1 MNFNSIILEEL
12 SEWDNI
18 YKVLR
23 RATEEEINDYLKRG
37 YTRPEDLKGMWL
49 MHIVEG
55 HEDRNS
61 IVIYIP
67 NDGDKPYII
76 LDPETYFWD
85 GQVTENSPVANAI
98 KNWELKQSL
107 NPSTAKQFEE
117 LIDEL

>member
-23 RATEEEINDYLKRG
+23 RATEEEINDYLNRC
-37 YTRPEDLKGMWL
+37 YASPEDLKGMWL

-61 IVIYIP
+61 IVTYIP
-67 NDGDKPYII
+67 EKGDKPYTI
-76 LDPETYFWD
+76 LDPETYTWE
-85 GQVTENSPVANAI
+85 GQVDENSPVAKAI

-107 NPSTAKQFEE
+107 NPSTAKSFEE
-117 LIDEL
+117 LINEL

>member
-1 MNFNSIILEEL
+1 MNFESLVLEEI

-23 RATEEEINDYLKRG
+23 RATEEEINNYLKRG

-61 IVIYIP
+61 IVIYIS
-67 NDGDKPYII
+67 NDGDKSYII
-76 LDPETYFWD
+76 LDPETYSWD
-85 GQVTENSPVANAI
+85 GQVTENSPVAKAI
-98 KNWELKQSL
+98 KLWEIKQGLKGDAADTWEDILS
-107 NPSTAKQFEE
+107 
-117 LIDEL
+117 

>member
-1 MNFNSIILEEL
+1 MNFNNLVLEEI
-12 SEWDNI
+12 SYV

-61 IVIYIP
+61 IVTYIP
-67 NDGDKPYII
+67 KKGDKSYTI
-76 LDPETYFWD
+76 LDPETYSW
-85 GQVTENSPVANAI
+85 
-98 KNWELKQSL
+98 NWELKQTLS
-107 NPSTAKQFEE
+107 PSTAETFGDI
-117 LIDEL
+117 IDEL